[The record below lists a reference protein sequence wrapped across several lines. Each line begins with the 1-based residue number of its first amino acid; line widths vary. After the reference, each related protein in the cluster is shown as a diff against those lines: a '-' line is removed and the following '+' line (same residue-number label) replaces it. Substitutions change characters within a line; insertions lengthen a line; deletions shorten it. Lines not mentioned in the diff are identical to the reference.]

1 MKLETQEN
9 EDISPER
16 INSLTVQLSE
26 NMDKV
31 IRDIEQINLQ
41 SKILAVNAKIESARA
56 GDAGSAFSVVASE
69 MGVLSDGIAVLV
81 EGLNQKSSKDF
92 KEIAR
97 INEHISTSYRG
108 NRLSDIAL
116 TNIDLIDRNLYER
129 SCDVRWWATDNSI
142 TEALIQKTPQAY
154 QFASKRMSVILDSYT
169 VYFDLVLSNCE
180 GEIVANG
187 QKNQYSSIGVNV
199 SDTKWFRDAMTCVSG
214 QDYAWETVHHS
225 PLVNNELALV
235 YTTAVHGDRGKEN
248 RKIVGALGI
257 IFRYED
263 LAQTILEN
271 APLSKEEK
279 ERSRLCIVDESGLV
293 LADSE
298 HKILEDYIDFKGRD
312 ELFAEKK
319 GFIIEEYNGSKCCI
333 AHASAPGY
341 ETYTTGWHSLIIQE
355 M

>member
-1 MKLETQEN
+1 MKPEAQEN

-16 INSLTVQLSE
+16 IASLTVQLSE

-31 IRDIEQINLQ
+31 IRDIEQI
-41 SKILAVNAKIESARA
+41 
-56 GDAGSAFSVVASE
+56 
-69 MGVLSDGIAVLV
+69 
-81 EGLNQKSSKDF
+81 

-97 INEHISTSYRG
+97 INEHVSTSYRSI
-108 NRLSDIAL
+108 RLSDIAL

-142 TEALIQKTPQAY
+142 IDALIQDTPQAY
-154 QFASKRMSVILDSYT
+154 HFASERMGVILDSYT
-169 VYFDLVLSNCE
+169 VYFDLVLSNRE
-180 GEIVANG
+180 GEIVTNG
-187 QKNQYSSIGVNV
+187 RKNQYKSIGANV
-199 SDTKWFRDAMTCVSG
+199 SDAKWFRDAMTCASG

-235 YTTAVHGDRGKEN
+235 YTTAVRGDRGKEN
-248 RKIVGALGI
+248 GKIVGALGI

-271 APLSKEEK
+271 VPLSKEEK
-279 ERSRLCIVDESGLV
+279 KRSRLCIVDDNGLV
-293 LADSE
+293 LADSD
-298 HKILEDYIDFKGRD
+298 HKILEDHIDFNGRK

-319 GFIIEEYNGSKCCI
+319 GFIIQEYNGKNCCI

-355 M
+355 T

>member
-1 MKLETQEN
+1 MTPEAQEN
-9 EDISPER
+9 EDISPDR
-16 INSLTVQLSE
+16 ITSLTVQLSE

-31 IRDIEQINLQ
+31 IRDIQQINLQ
-41 SKILAVNAKIESARA
+41 SNILAVNAKIESARA
-56 GDAGSAFSVVASE
+56 GNSGAAFSVVASE
-69 MGVLSDGIAVLV
+69 MGVLSDEIAVLV
-81 EGLNQKSSKDF
+81 EELDKNSSKDF

-108 NRLSDIAL
+108 TRLSDIAL

-142 TEALIQKTPQAY
+142 IDALTQKTPQAY
-154 QFASKRMSVILDSYT
+154 HFASERMGVILDSYT
-169 VYFDLVLSNCE
+169 VYFDLVLSNRE

-187 QKNQYSSIGVNV
+187 RKNQYESIGANV
-199 SDTKWFRDAMTCVSG
+199 SDAKWFLDAMKCASG

-235 YTTAVHGDRGKEN
+235 YTTAVRGDRGKEN
-248 RKIVGALGI
+248 GKIIGALGI

-271 APLSKEEK
+271 VPLSKEEK
-279 ERSRLCIVDESGLV
+279 KRSRLCIVDNSGLV
-293 LADSE
+293 LADST
-298 HKILEDYIDFKGRD
+298 HKMLEDHIDFKGKE

-319 GFIIEEYNGSKCCI
+319 GFVIKDYNGLKCCI

-355 M
+355 I